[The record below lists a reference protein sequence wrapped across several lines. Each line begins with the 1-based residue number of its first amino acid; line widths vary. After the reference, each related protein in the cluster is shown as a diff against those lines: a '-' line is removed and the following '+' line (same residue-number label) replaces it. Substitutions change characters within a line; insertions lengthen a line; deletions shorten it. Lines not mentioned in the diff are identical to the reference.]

1 MRDCSKSTLR
11 DSPSANTHIADRH
24 QLKTIN
30 IYNYNIIYIYNIT
43 SSKST
48 MNPFVVQEKEGDVNM
63 EEEKDHEDKEEKGG
77 NEDEE
82 KMEEEDGSVRK
93 KTERDQDDEVMG
105 EEEDEET
112 EDTSILEPEP
122 GEEEGGEEVDTQ
134 KEDQLLM
141 EDEVGQDLHDG
152 MDSEE
157 YLRNYVNSDLGNNPE
172 YEYQSFP
179 ESNIESP
186 KDNMSDD
193 DDSSQILNSQ
203 AHANDSYSSEISNKS
218 NYYST
223 KPNDGS
229 TINSQD
235 ESIEHLQTSSIT
247 EPPEVEVILEV
258 EEQEEEEGADPEV
271 LCVGEVTVEEKE
283 QETTGEEGGS
293 KGRGDHPMANTD
305 WRPEY
310 REVKIKPM

>member
-105 EEEDEET
+105 EEED
-112 EDTSILEPEP
+112 
-122 GEEEGGEEVDTQ
+122 
-134 KEDQLLM
+134 
-141 EDEVGQDLHDG
+141 
-152 MDSEE
+152 
-157 YLRNYVNSDLGNNPE
+157 
-172 YEYQSFP
+172 
-179 ESNIESP
+179 
-186 KDNMSDD
+186 
-193 DDSSQILNSQ
+193 
-203 AHANDSYSSEISNKS
+203 
-218 NYYST
+218 
-223 KPNDGS
+223 
-229 TINSQD
+229 
-235 ESIEHLQTSSIT
+235 
-247 EPPEVEVILEV
+247 
-258 EEQEEEEGADPEV
+258 
-271 LCVGEVTVEEKE
+271 
-283 QETTGEEGGS
+283 
-293 KGRGDHPMANTD
+293 
-305 WRPEY
+305 
-310 REVKIKPM
+310 